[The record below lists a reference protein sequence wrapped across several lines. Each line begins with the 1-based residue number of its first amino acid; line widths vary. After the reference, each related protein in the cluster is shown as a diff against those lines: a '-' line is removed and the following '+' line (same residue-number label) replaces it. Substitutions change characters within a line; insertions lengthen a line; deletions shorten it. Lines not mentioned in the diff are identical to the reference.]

1 VHAPDDNTPP
11 SRLGLKRLITP
22 WEYRHPYGS
31 MAARFTGSGF
41 QLGIGLVLLSFASKA
56 DTDAERRKFYR
67 LAAWF
72 LVPAAGNFVGGL
84 LDMTAARTAPPR
96 T

>member
-67 LAAWF
+67 LAACSWC
-72 LVPAAGNFVGGL
+72 PQRGTSWAAFW
-84 LDMTAARTAPPR
+84 T
-96 T
+96 